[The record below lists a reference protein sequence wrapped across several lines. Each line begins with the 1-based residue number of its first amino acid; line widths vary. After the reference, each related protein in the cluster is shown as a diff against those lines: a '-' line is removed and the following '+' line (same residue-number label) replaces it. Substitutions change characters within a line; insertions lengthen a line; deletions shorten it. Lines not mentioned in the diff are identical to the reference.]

1 MISMDWNRMS
11 KDCAALWSRYEEL
24 PKHIAKK
31 HLLASMRRAV
41 KASNGVS
48 ILRKNTPP
56 LNTRRGRRSKGQK
69 PVSTGELRRSVTTK
83 ARWIGRNRDGVAV
96 AGLGYRYGWN
106 SRKAI
111 WKEFGTKWQDGVG
124 MMEKTF
130 NSIRTVVASK
140 LAGEMKNALEAAS
153 RELASGKNPGYG
165 N

>member
-11 KDCAALWSRYEEL
+11 KDCAALWARYEEL

-56 LNTRRGRRSKGQK
+56 LTTRRGRRRKGEQ
-69 PVSTGELRRSVTTK
+69 PVSTGELRRSVMTK
-83 ARWIGRNRDGVAV
+83 ARWIGRNKDGVAV
-96 AGLGYRYGWN
+96 AGLGYRYGFA
-106 SRKAI
+106 SQKAI
-111 WKEFGTKWQDGVG
+111 WHEFGTTRMAAKH
-124 MMEKTF
+124 MMENTF
-130 NSIRTVVASK
+130 NSIRNQVASR
-140 LAGEMKNALEAAS
+140 LADEMAKALDAAG

>member
-11 KDCAALWSRYEEL
+11 KDCAALWARYDEL
-24 PKHIAKK
+24 PRHIAKK
-31 HLLASMRRAV
+31 HLLSSMKAAI

-56 LNTRRGRRSKGQK
+56 LGTRRGRRKKGQK

-83 ARWIGRNRDGVAV
+83 SKWIGRNRDGVAV

-111 WKEFGTKWQDGVG
+111 WKEFGTKWQDGVR

-130 NSIRTVVASK
+130 NSIKPIVASK
-140 LAGEMKNALEAAS
+140 LAGEMKKGLENAAK
-153 RELASGKNPGYG
+153 ELASGKNPGYG